1 MGPVV
6 VQFCSR
12 GMLVFSD
19 PVLNTKLRWV
29 FEFLLVKKLT
39 SFISFSNRI
48 PCMYLIAEVAA
59 VAKDR
64 LSLQ

>member
-6 VQFCSR
+6 VQLCSR

-39 SFISFSNRI
+39 SFISFSN
-48 PCMYLIAEVAA
+48 
-59 VAKDR
+59 
-64 LSLQ
+64 